1 MASDPGRQRQA
12 LTAWEYPIQY
22 DPIFTATLGAH
33 SSTGYLAPIKHE
45 PACHARAPSPTRP
58 RRFRRRGPKLPVASR
73 YISVRTSICFAP
85 RVSLERHRGK
95 SLVTTSQGLSRSSLS
110 PLPRITAAEYRPPL
124 SVDCPDCLASPRF
137 PIIEYHGK
145 ADVTPFASG
154 VGHSVGPMSFTSS
167 PPEDVAD
174 LFRRRNLT
182 NIPRDQKELL
192 EDTDSWAVDLK
203 NTPHGLAHVPGHV
216 LQTVKEA
223 YMAQKT
229 ATDNSTP
236 KSRKRN
242 GSAVAS
248 TSSKRI
254 RNGITNTPREDSEE
268 SAQSS
273 PEREI
278 SWEPSPTRP
287 GPSKAIHVAINATTV
302 QSSMIQE
309 TPKAVRD
316 PPPKRPCPSGPSE
329 DESDNEL
336 ETEIPQGMPQPGAAV
351 NRTAARPEP
360 AAPFPMPVSNKPM
373 ATPPCAQPSNPT
385 QVTIPNTVDAPRE
398 TCQELA
404 ANKKQQSRRKFK
416 SINLGDT
423 EKKVHHMPNR
433 LPATKT
439 FATIDS
445 SIPTSSDSI
454 IPGTLKV
461 TATQDSVIPSIEG
474 NESDHDAN
482 ESMRSDDEPPLE
494 EPSNQEGESI
504 MQSIEAH
511 EVRQSAKTPIKQES
525 ERPVTAQQPDSQTQM
540 ETSPALVNGRQESQS
555 KVCPPLC
562 IGPSASKEPYEVFL
576 HHYPLFAQDDWGRK
590 EAGTKMSFV
599 IACVY
604 LNWLRRR
611 KKLRDYLYDDFI
623 RAFTEDYKEYVES
636 SRDKQKTLVAIE
648 WFNKLSEK
656 PIYSQYVVNRG
667 NLSYILKSYPE
678 EVAKASM
685 TMMKA
690 DDISI
695 YTSSDFE
702 SDSDHDDD
710 VVSVPS
716 APSDRMS
723 QLWRSKGGAKQPAPL
738 NTDEAMDVDAPATP
752 VLSKPV
758 ASRQPSSKVSEK
770 SRLKPRP
777 MAAPAPPSTSRPQK
791 PIVKAPPPF
800 SSRPREPLT
809 QAPPPVSSRPREILT
824 QAPAPPSPQIP
835 RTSMAPPSTIATP
848 STRSRAPRTSQYFE
862 RLSSSMLSAT
872 PGGRSAE
879 ERARLR
885 EHFRRRSLNGTD
897 ARSTRSSSRFE

>member
-1 MASDPGRQRQA
+1 
-12 LTAWEYPIQY
+12 
-22 DPIFTATLGAH
+22 
-33 SSTGYLAPIKHE
+33 
-45 PACHARAPSPTRP
+45 
-58 RRFRRRGPKLPVASR
+58 
-73 YISVRTSICFAP
+73 
-85 RVSLERHRGK
+85 
-95 SLVTTSQGLSRSSLS
+95 
-110 PLPRITAAEYRPPL
+110 
-124 SVDCPDCLASPRF
+124 
-137 PIIEYHGK
+137 
-145 ADVTPFASG
+145 
-154 VGHSVGPMSFTSS
+154 MSFTSS
-167 PPEDVAD
+167 PPEDVTD

-248 TSSKRI
+248 TSSKRM

-268 SAQSS
+268 SVQSS

-287 GPSKAIHVAINATTV
+287 GPSKAIHVAMNTTTV

-309 TPKAVRD
+309 TPKAARD
-316 PPPKRPCPSGPSE
+316 PPPKRPCPSEPSE

-336 ETEIPQGMPQPGAAV
+336 ETEIPQGVPQPGAAV

-360 AAPFPMPVSNKPM
+360 AAPFPMPVSSKPM

-385 QVTIPNTVDAPRE
+385 QVIIPNTVVAPRE
-398 TCQELA
+398 TCQELS
-404 ANKKQQSRRKFK
+404 ANQKRQPRRTFK
-416 SINLGDT
+416 AINIGDT

-461 TATQDSVIPSIEG
+461 TATQDSVIQSIEG

-482 ESMRSDDEPPLE
+482 ESMRSDDEPPVE

-511 EVRQSAKTPIKQES
+511 EVHQSAKTPIKQES

-576 HHYPLFAQDDWGRK
+576 HHYPLFAEDDWGRK

-636 SRDKQKTLVAIE
+636 SKDKQKTLVAIE

-667 NLSYILKSYPE
+667 NLSFILKSYPE

-716 APSDRMS
+716 APSDRVS
-723 QLWRSKGGAKQPAPL
+723 QLGRSKGGVKQPAPL
-738 NTDEAMDVDAPATP
+738 STDGAMDIDAPATP
-752 VLSKPV
+752 ELSKP
-758 ASRQPSSKVSEK
+758 APSRQPSSKVSEK

-777 MAAPAPPSTSRPQK
+777 MAGPAPPSTSRPRK

-862 RLSSSMLSAT
+862 RLSSGRLSAT

>member
-1 MASDPGRQRQA
+1 
-12 LTAWEYPIQY
+12 
-22 DPIFTATLGAH
+22 
-33 SSTGYLAPIKHE
+33 
-45 PACHARAPSPTRP
+45 
-58 RRFRRRGPKLPVASR
+58 
-73 YISVRTSICFAP
+73 
-85 RVSLERHRGK
+85 
-95 SLVTTSQGLSRSSLS
+95 
-110 PLPRITAAEYRPPL
+110 
-124 SVDCPDCLASPRF
+124 
-137 PIIEYHGK
+137 
-145 ADVTPFASG
+145 
-154 VGHSVGPMSFTSS
+154 MSFTSS
-167 PPEDVAD
+167 PPEDVTD

-192 EDTDSWAVDLK
+192 EDSDSWAVDLK

-223 YMAQKT
+223 YTAQK
-229 ATDNSTP
+229 AAIDNSTP

-242 GSAVAS
+242 GSVVAS
-248 TSSKRI
+248 TSSKRM

-278 SWEPSPTRP
+278 SWGPSPTRP
-287 GPSKAIHVAINATTV
+287 GPSKSIHVAINTTTV

-309 TPKAVRD
+309 TPKAARD
-316 PPPKRPCPSGPSE
+316 PPPKRPCPSEPSE

-336 ETEIPQGMPQPGAAV
+336 ETEIPQGMPQPGAPV
-351 NRTAARPEP
+351 NRTAARLEP
-360 AAPFPMPVSNKPM
+360 TAPFPMPISSKPM

-385 QVTIPNTVDAPRE
+385 QPIIPNTVVAPRE

-404 ANKKQQSRRKFK
+404 ATKKRQSRRIFK
-416 SINLGDT
+416 GINVGDT

-439 FATIDS
+439 FATVES

-454 IPGTLKV
+454 IPATATLKA
-461 TATQDSVIPSIEG
+461 TATQDSVIQSIEE
-474 NESDHDAN
+474 NESDHDGN
-482 ESMRSDDEPPLE
+482 ESMRSDDEPPVAG
-494 EPSNQEGESI
+494 PSNQEGESI
-504 MQSIEAH
+504 MQSIEAPKVH
-511 EVRQSAKTPIKQES
+511 QSAKTPMKRSSQK
-525 ERPVTAQQPDSQTQM
+525 PVAAQQSDAQPQV
-540 ETSPALVNGRQESQS
+540 ETSPVQVNGRQGSQS

-576 HHYPLFAQDDWGRK
+576 HHYPLFAEDDWGRK

-636 SRDKQKTLVAIE
+636 AKDKQKTLVAIE

-656 PIYSQYVVNRG
+656 PTYSQYVVNRG
-667 NLSYILKSYPE
+667 NLSFILKSYPE

-695 YTSSDFE
+695 YTSSDHESE
-702 SDSDHDDD
+702 SDNDDD
-710 VVSVPS
+710 VVSNPS
-716 APSDRMS
+716 APSDKVS
-723 QLWRSKGGAKQPAPL
+723 QRWRNKGGAGSKQSAPL
-738 NTDEAMDVDAPATP
+738 SIDGAMDIDAPATP
-752 VLSKPV
+752 AVSKP
-758 ASRQPSSKVSEK
+758 APRQPSSKVSDR
-770 SRLKPRP
+770 SGLKQRA
-777 MAAPAPPSTSRPQK
+777 MAAPALPSASRPRR

-800 SSRPREPLT
+800 SSRPRETPTQSPPL
-809 QAPPPVSSRPREILT
+809 VSSRPREILT

-862 RLSSSMLSAT
+862 RLSSSRLSTT

-885 EHFRRRSLNGTD
+885 EHFKRRSLNGAD

>member
-1 MASDPGRQRQA
+1 
-12 LTAWEYPIQY
+12 
-22 DPIFTATLGAH
+22 
-33 SSTGYLAPIKHE
+33 
-45 PACHARAPSPTRP
+45 
-58 RRFRRRGPKLPVASR
+58 
-73 YISVRTSICFAP
+73 
-85 RVSLERHRGK
+85 
-95 SLVTTSQGLSRSSLS
+95 
-110 PLPRITAAEYRPPL
+110 
-124 SVDCPDCLASPRF
+124 
-137 PIIEYHGK
+137 
-145 ADVTPFASG
+145 
-154 VGHSVGPMSFTSS
+154 MSFTSS
-167 PPEDVAD
+167 PPEDVTD

-192 EDTDSWAVDLK
+192 EDSDSWAVDLK

-223 YMAQKT
+223 YTAQK
-229 ATDNSTP
+229 AAIDSSTP

-242 GSAVAS
+242 GSVVAS
-248 TSSKRI
+248 TSSKRM

-268 SAQSS
+268 STQSS

-287 GPSKAIHVAINATTV
+287 GPSKSIHVAINTTMV

-309 TPKAVRD
+309 TPKAARN
-316 PPPKRPCPSGPSE
+316 PPPKRPCPSEPSE

-336 ETEIPQGMPQPGAAV
+336 ETEIPQGMPQPGAPV
-351 NRTAARPEP
+351 NRTAARLEP
-360 AAPFPMPVSNKPM
+360 TAQFPTPISNKPM

-385 QVTIPNTVDAPRE
+385 QPIIPNTVVAPRE
-398 TCQELA
+398 TCQELSA
-404 ANKKQQSRRKFK
+404 TKKRQSRRIFK
-416 SINLGDT
+416 GINVGDT

-439 FATIDS
+439 FATVES

-454 IPGTLKV
+454 IPATATLKA
-461 TATQDSVIPSIEG
+461 TATQDSVIPSIEE
-474 NESDHDAN
+474 NETDHDGN
-482 ESMRSDDEPPLE
+482 ESMRSDDEPPVAG
-494 EPSNQEGESI
+494 PSNQEGESI

-511 EVRQSAKTPIKQES
+511 EVHQHTKTPMKRSSQK
-525 ERPVTAQQPDSQTQM
+525 PVTAQQSDPQPQV
-540 ETSPALVNGRQESQS
+540 ETSPVQVNGRQGSRS

-576 HHYPLFAQDDWGRK
+576 HHYPLFAEDDWGRK

-636 SRDKQKTLVAIE
+636 AKDKQKTLVAIE

-656 PIYSQYVVNRG
+656 PTYSQYVVNRG
-667 NLSYILKSYPE
+667 NLSFILKSYPE

-695 YTSSDFE
+695 YTSSDHESE
-702 SDSDHDDD
+702 SDNDDD
-710 VVSVPS
+710 VVSNPS
-716 APSDRMS
+716 APSDKVS
-723 QLWRSKGGAKQPAPL
+723 QRWRSKECVGSKQPAPL
-738 NTDEAMDVDAPATP
+738 NIDGAMDIDAPATP
-752 VLSKPV
+752 AASKPV
-758 ASRQPSSKVSEK
+758 PSRQPSSKVSDK
-770 SRLKPRP
+770 SGLKQRP
-777 MAAPAPPSTSRPQK
+777 MAAPALPSASRPRR
-791 PIVKAPPPF
+791 PIVKAPPPL
-800 SSRPREPLT
+800 SSRPRETPT

-848 STRSRAPRTSQYFE
+848 STRSQAPRASQYFE
-862 RLSSSMLSAT
+862 RLSSSRLSAT

-885 EHFRRRSLNGTD
+885 EHFKRRSLNG
-897 ARSTRSSSRFE
+897 AGGRSTRSSSRFE

>member
-1 MASDPGRQRQA
+1 
-12 LTAWEYPIQY
+12 
-22 DPIFTATLGAH
+22 
-33 SSTGYLAPIKHE
+33 
-45 PACHARAPSPTRP
+45 
-58 RRFRRRGPKLPVASR
+58 
-73 YISVRTSICFAP
+73 
-85 RVSLERHRGK
+85 
-95 SLVTTSQGLSRSSLS
+95 
-110 PLPRITAAEYRPPL
+110 
-124 SVDCPDCLASPRF
+124 
-137 PIIEYHGK
+137 
-145 ADVTPFASG
+145 
-154 VGHSVGPMSFTSS
+154 MSFTSS
-167 PPEDVAD
+167 PPEDVTD

-192 EDTDSWAVDLK
+192 EDSDSWAVDLK

-216 LQTVKEA
+216 LKTVKEA
-223 YMAQKT
+223 YTAQKAT
-229 ATDNSTP
+229 TDNSTP

-248 TSSKRI
+248 TSSKRM
-254 RNGITNTPREDSEE
+254 RNGITHTPREESEE

-287 GPSKAIHVAINATTV
+287 GPSKSIHVAIKTAMV

-309 TPKAVRD
+309 TPKAARG
-316 PPPKRPCPSGPSE
+316 PPPKRLSPFEPSE

-336 ETEIPQGMPQPGAAV
+336 ETEIPQGMPQPGAPV
-351 NRTAARPEP
+351 NRTAARLEP
-360 AAPFPMPVSNKPM
+360 AAPVPMPISSKPM

-385 QVTIPNTVDAPRE
+385 QPTIPNTVVVPRE

-404 ANKKQQSRRKFK
+404 ATKKRQSRRIFK
-416 SINLGDT
+416 GINVGDT

-439 FATIDS
+439 FATVES
-445 SIPTSSDSI
+445 SIPTSSDPV
-454 IPGTLKV
+454 IPATLKS
-461 TATQDSVIPSIEG
+461 TATQESVIQSIEE

-482 ESMRSDDEPPLE
+482 ESVRSDDEPPVAE
-494 EPSNQEGESI
+494 ASNREGESI
-504 MQSIEAH
+504 MQSIEAP
-511 EVRQSAKTPIKQES
+511 EVHQNAKTPMKQS
-525 ERPVTAQQPDSQTQM
+525 SQKPVAAQQSDAQPKV
-540 ETSPALVNGRQESQS
+540 ETSPMQVNGRQGSQS
-555 KVCPPLC
+555 NVCPPLC

-576 HHYPLFAQDDWGRK
+576 HHYPMFAEDDWGRK

-636 SRDKQKTLVAIE
+636 AKDKQKTLVAIE

-656 PIYSQYVVNRG
+656 PTYSQYVVNRG
-667 NLSYILKSYPE
+667 NLSFILKSYPE

-695 YTSSDFE
+695 YTSSDHESE
-702 SDSDHDDD
+702 SDNDD
-710 VVSVPS
+710 VVSNPS
-716 APSDRMS
+716 APSDKVS
-723 QLWRSKGGAKQPAPL
+723 QRWRSKGGAGSKQPAPL
-738 NTDEAMDVDAPATP
+738 STDGAMDLDAPATP
-752 VLSKPV
+752 AVLKAAP
-758 ASRQPSSKVSEK
+758 SRQPSSKVSDK
-770 SRLKPRP
+770 SVLKQRP
-777 MAAPAPPSTSRPQK
+777 MAAPTLPSASRPRR

-800 SSRPREPLT
+800 
-809 QAPPPVSSRPREILT
+809 SSRPREILT

-862 RLSSSMLSAT
+862 RLSSSRLSST

-885 EHFRRRSLNGTD
+885 EHFKRRSLNGAD

>member
-1 MASDPGRQRQA
+1 
-12 LTAWEYPIQY
+12 
-22 DPIFTATLGAH
+22 
-33 SSTGYLAPIKHE
+33 
-45 PACHARAPSPTRP
+45 
-58 RRFRRRGPKLPVASR
+58 
-73 YISVRTSICFAP
+73 
-85 RVSLERHRGK
+85 
-95 SLVTTSQGLSRSSLS
+95 
-110 PLPRITAAEYRPPL
+110 
-124 SVDCPDCLASPRF
+124 
-137 PIIEYHGK
+137 
-145 ADVTPFASG
+145 
-154 VGHSVGPMSFTSS
+154 MSFTSS
-167 PPEDVAD
+167 PPEDVTD

-192 EDTDSWAVDLK
+192 EDSDSWAVDLK

-223 YMAQKT
+223 YTAQK
-229 ATDNSTP
+229 AAIDSSTP

-242 GSAVAS
+242 GSVVAS
-248 TSSKRI
+248 TNSKRM

-278 SWEPSPTRP
+278 SWESSPTRP
-287 GPSKAIHVAINATTV
+287 GPSKSIHVAINTTMV

-309 TPKAVRD
+309 TPKAARD
-316 PPPKRPCPSGPSE
+316 PPLKSRSPSEPSE

-336 ETEIPQGMPQPGAAV
+336 ETEIPQGMPQPGAPV
-351 NRTAARPEP
+351 NRTAARLEP
-360 AAPFPMPVSNKPM
+360 TAPFPMPISSKPM

-385 QVTIPNTVDAPRE
+385 QPIIPNTVVAPRE

-404 ANKKQQSRRKFK
+404 TTKKRQSRRIFK
-416 SINLGDT
+416 GINVGDT

-439 FATIDS
+439 FATVES

-454 IPGTLKV
+454 IPATLKT
-461 TATQDSVIPSIEG
+461 TATQDSVIQSIEE

-482 ESMRSDDEPPLE
+482 ESMRSDDEPPVA

-504 MQSIEAH
+504 IQSIEAP
-511 EVRQSAKTPIKQES
+511 EVHQNAKTLMKRSSQK
-525 ERPVTAQQPDSQTQM
+525 PVAAQQSDAQLQV
-540 ETSPALVNGRQESQS
+540 ETSPVQVNGRQGSQS

-576 HHYPLFAQDDWGRK
+576 HHYPLFAEDDWGRK

-636 SRDKQKTLVAIE
+636 AKDKQKTLVAIE

-656 PIYSQYVVNRG
+656 PTYSQYVVNRG
-667 NLSYILKSYPE
+667 NLSFILKSYPE

-695 YTSSDFE
+695 YTSSDHE
-702 SDSDHDDD
+702 SESDDD
-710 VVSVPS
+710 VVSNPS
-716 APSDRMS
+716 APSDKVS
-723 QLWRSKGGAKQPAPL
+723 QRWRSKGGAGSKQPARL
-738 NTDEAMDVDAPATP
+738 SIDGAMDIDAPATP
-752 VLSKPV
+752 ALSKP
-758 ASRQPSSKVSEK
+758 APSRQPSSKVSDK
-770 SRLKPRP
+770 SGLKQRP
-777 MAAPAPPSTSRPQK
+777 MAAPALSS
-791 PIVKAPPPF
+791 A
-800 SSRPREPLT
+800 SRPRRPVVK
-809 QAPPPVSSRPREILT
+809 APPPVSSRPREILT

-862 RLSSSMLSAT
+862 RLSSSRLSAT

-885 EHFRRRSLNGTD
+885 EHFKRRSLNGAD
-897 ARSTRSSSRFE
+897 GRSTRSSSRFE

>member
-33 SSTGYLAPIKHE
+33 SRLPPQPDPADSDDAAQNYPSRRATYPSVPFYL
-45 PACHARAPSPTRP
+45 
-58 RRFRRRGPKLPVASR
+58 FRTES
-73 YISVRTSICFAP
+73 
-85 RVSLERHRGK
+85 SLERHRGK
-95 SLVTTSQGLSRSSLS
+95 SLVATSQGLSRSSLS
-110 PLPRITAAEYRPPL
+110 PLPRITATEYRPPL

-137 PIIEYHGK
+137 PFIEYHGK

-154 VGHSVGPMSFTSS
+154 VGQSVGRMSFTSS
-167 PPEDVAD
+167 PPEDVTD

-192 EDTDSWAVDLK
+192 EDSDSWAVDLK

-223 YMAQKT
+223 YTAQK
-229 ATDNSTP
+229 AAIDNSTP

-242 GSAVAS
+242 GSVVAS
-248 TSSKRI
+248 TSSKRM

-278 SWEPSPTRP
+278 SWGPSPTRP
-287 GPSKAIHVAINATTV
+287 GPSKSIHVAINTTTV

-309 TPKAVRD
+309 TPKAARD
-316 PPPKRPCPSGPSE
+316 PPPKRPCPSEPSE

-336 ETEIPQGMPQPGAAV
+336 ETEIPQGMPQPGAPV
-351 NRTAARPEP
+351 NRTAARLEP
-360 AAPFPMPVSNKPM
+360 TAPFPMPISSKPM

-385 QVTIPNTVDAPRE
+385 QPIIPNTVVAPRE

-404 ANKKQQSRRKFK
+404 ATKKRQSRRIFK
-416 SINLGDT
+416 GINVGDT

-439 FATIDS
+439 FATVES

-454 IPGTLKV
+454 IPATATLKA
-461 TATQDSVIPSIEG
+461 TATQDSVIQSIEE
-474 NESDHDAN
+474 NESDHDGN
-482 ESMRSDDEPPLE
+482 ESMRSDDEPPVAG
-494 EPSNQEGESI
+494 PSNQEGESI
-504 MQSIEAH
+504 MQSIEAPKVH
-511 EVRQSAKTPIKQES
+511 QSAKTPMKRSSQK
-525 ERPVTAQQPDSQTQM
+525 PVAAQQSDAQPQV
-540 ETSPALVNGRQESQS
+540 ETSPVQVNGRQGSQS

-576 HHYPLFAQDDWGRK
+576 HHYPLFAEDDWGRK

-636 SRDKQKTLVAIE
+636 AKDKQKTLVAIE

-656 PIYSQYVVNRG
+656 PTYSQYVVNRG
-667 NLSYILKSYPE
+667 NLSFILKSYPE

-695 YTSSDFE
+695 YTSSDHESE
-702 SDSDHDDD
+702 SDNDDD
-710 VVSVPS
+710 VVSNPS
-716 APSDRMS
+716 APSDKVS
-723 QLWRSKGGAKQPAPL
+723 QRWRNKGAVIQGLGQVRAEAKGDGSAGTTVCFQASKAHR
-738 NTDEAMDVDAPATP
+738 ESATTIFIASP
-752 VLSKPV
+752 GNPNPV
-758 ASRQPSSKVSEK
+758 ATTGLIAS
-770 SRLKPRP
+770 PRDSDSGSCP
-777 MAAPAPPSTSRPQK
+777 ALTSDPQNVHGAAVYHRDAIYK
-791 PIVKAPPPF
+791 
-800 SSRPREPLT
+800 
-809 QAPPPVSSRPREILT
+809 
-824 QAPAPPSPQIP
+824 
-835 RTSMAPPSTIATP
+835 IAGA
-848 STRSRAPRTSQYFE
+848 SDVAV
-862 RLSSSMLSAT
+862 L
-872 PGGRSAE
+872 
-879 ERARLR
+879 
-885 EHFRRRSLNGTD
+885 
-897 ARSTRSSSRFE
+897 